1 MRKLAEV
8 IAMVFVNAL
17 VFWGLNNYLDGFEV
31 AGDWRQIA
39 GVAVIFTL
47 LNLILK
53 PVLKLVLGPVII
65 LTLGLGL
72 ILVNV
77 LMLFILDRITN
88 NLTILG
94 ILPLLY
100 AAIVVGLSNFVVH
113 IIFKK

>member
-1 MRKLAEV
+1 MRKLGE
-8 IAMVFVNAL
+8 IAAMILVNGL
-17 VFWGLNNYLDGFEV
+17 VFWGMNQYLGGFTL

-39 GVAVIFTL
+39 GVAVVFTL

-53 PVLKLVLGPVII
+53 PILKLILGPVII

-72 ILVNV
+72 IFVNI

-94 ILPLLY
+94 IMPLVY
-100 AAIVVGLSNFVVH
+100 AAIAVGLSNFIVH

>member
-1 MRKLAEV
+1 MRRLVEIV
-8 IAMVFVNAL
+8 VMVAVNAL
-17 VFWGLNNYLDGFEV
+17 VFWGLNNYLGGFSML
-31 AGDWRQIA
+31 GDWRQIA

-53 PVLKLVLGPVII
+53 PILKLILGPIII

-72 ILVNV
+72 ILVNI

-88 NLTILG
+88 NLTIVG
-94 ILPLLY
+94 ILPLVY
-100 AAIVVGLSNFVVH
+100 AAIVLGISNFIVH

>member
-8 IAMVFVNAL
+8 IAMVLVNAL

-100 AAIVVGLSNFVVH
+100 AAIAVGLSNFIVH

>member
-1 MRKLAEV
+1 MRKITEIIV
-8 IAMVFVNAL
+8 MVAVNGL
-17 VFWGLNNYLDGFEV
+17 VFWGLNSYLDGFTL

-39 GVAVIFTL
+39 GVAAVFTV

-53 PVLKLVLGPVII
+53 PILKLVLGPIII
-65 LTLGLGL
+65 LTLGFGL
-72 ILVNV
+72 VLVNI

-94 ILPLLY
+94 ILPLVY
-100 AAIVVGLSNFVVH
+100 AAIVVGISNFIVH